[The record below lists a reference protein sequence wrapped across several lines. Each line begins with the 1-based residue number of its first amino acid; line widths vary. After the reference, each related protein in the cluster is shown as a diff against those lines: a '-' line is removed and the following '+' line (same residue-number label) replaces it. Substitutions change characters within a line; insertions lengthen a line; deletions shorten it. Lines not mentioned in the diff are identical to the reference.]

1 MHGSFWRKVC
11 FGTQAH
17 FFTWQVFFFR
27 QSRRQ
32 PDYMSVWLERLQVRG
47 HHVPYFQH
55 LFWLKRLEGGLHHA
69 PYFQHLFWYV
79 LLFVILVLWI
89 GIAFLASDIFGV
101 STFISSVRAFLKL
114 QVRKG
119 REVAASNVRNTP
131 VSRRVREVWAPL
143 SIQNRIEARENFVPI
158 VKDMEWKAISLSPVE
173 DSQKTTQVQIPQ
185 ADLDERGVVPIK
197 LAPPL

>member
-1 MHGSFWRKVC
+1 
-11 FGTQAH
+11 
-17 FFTWQVFFFR
+17 
-27 QSRRQ
+27 
-32 PDYMSVWLERLQVRG
+32 MSVWLERLQVRG